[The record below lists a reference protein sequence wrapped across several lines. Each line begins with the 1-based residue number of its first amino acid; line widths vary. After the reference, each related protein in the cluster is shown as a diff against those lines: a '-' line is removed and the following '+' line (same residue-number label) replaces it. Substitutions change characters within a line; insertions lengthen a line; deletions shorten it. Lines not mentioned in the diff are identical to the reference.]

1 MSTYLPQR
9 ARHPCARVIECTNQ
23 GDQMKR
29 STRHVVLAAAALAVA
44 LPAGAAFAA
53 HGHHDRSPALWASP
67 TGSGTACTQVA
78 PCTLTVALATA
89 PTHSTVHA
97 TAGTYSGGYTLATT
111 GLRLVGDE
119 GATVDATTATNGI
132 GILVTASHTAVTGV
146 TVTGAP
152 SAAQTAPHANPP
164 LPEGAGIEVK
174 GANDVTI
181 SHDTLTGNVN
191 THGSVSAGNNP
202 SWGIWLM
209 GTSHSAVSFNRVFN
223 NDGGIYLTDETGP
236 TTANVI
242 SHNTVHTN
250 AYGCGITLASHHAGV
265 FNGTT
270 ADPTLGGVFNNVV
283 RNNVANDNG
292 TIAQG
297 SGILMGVGAPGGAV
311 YNNLILDNSARGNG
325 LGGITI
331 HQHFNTNVPFPGA
344 TVGDANGNRL
354 IGNHIGT
361 NNIGGDDDFAPITDH
376 LTTGIILASITGT
389 NITGTVI
396 RNNQISN
403 NKIGIWLLNA
413 PTQSNTI
420 RHNHFHHVTTK
431 TLSQTG

>member
-1 MSTYLPQR
+1 
-9 ARHPCARVIECTNQ
+9 
-23 GDQMKR
+23 MKR
-29 STRHVVLAAAALAVA
+29 HTRNMALAAAALAVA
-44 LPAGAAFAA
+44 VPAGAAFAA
-53 HGHHDRSPALWASP
+53 HSHHAHGPTLWASP

-78 PCTLTVALATA
+78 PCTLTEALATA

-97 TAGTYSGGYTLATT
+97 TAGTYAGGFTVATI

-119 GATVDATTATNGI
+119 GATVNAATAANGI
-132 GILVTASHTAVTGV
+132 GILVTASHTAVTGFR
-146 TVTGAP
+146 VTGAP
-152 SAAQTAPHANPP
+152 SAKDLVLHALAQ
-164 LPEGAGIEVK
+164 EGAGIEVQ
-174 GANDVTI
+174 GASYVTI
-181 SHDTLTGNVN
+181 SHDTLTGNANVN
-191 THGSVSAGNNP
+191 GHFSAGNNP

-209 GTSHSAVSFNRVFN
+209 GTSHSAVSFNRVYN

-242 SHNTVHTN
+242 SGNKAYNN

-270 ADPTLGGVFNNVV
+270 ADPTLGGVFNNTV
-283 RNNVANDNG
+283 RDNVANKNG

-311 YNNLILDNSARGNG
+311 YNNLILDNSAQGNG
-325 LGGITI
+325 LAGITI
-331 HQHFNTNVPFPGA
+331 HQHFNTNVPFPAA
-344 TVGDANGNRL
+344 TVGDANGNQL
-354 IGNHIGT
+354 IGNHIGK
-361 NNIGGDDDFAPITDH
+361 NNVGGDDDFAPITND
-376 LTTGIILASITGT
+376 LTTGITVASITGA